1 MPKSYLLMEVIVKI
15 LILLIGKWLC
25 IVLVGWVTQPLISNV
40 KSLVWKLKINK
51 KSFLHSMFKY
61 PKMNDVTQTLLKIF
75 LTKCVAFFRTTI
87 FNV

>member
-40 KSLVWKLKINK
+40 QSLVRKLKIDK
-51 KSFLHSMFKY
+51 KSFLRSMFKY
-61 PKMNDVTQTLLKIF
+61 PKMNNVTQTLLKKI
-75 LTKCVAFFRTTI
+75 LT
-87 FNV
+87 